1 MEAMQNEKGRR
12 EAGLSDLPNLRRG
25 SEISVLQVSVLG
37 DDRATP
43 VEAVVQAGLD
53 DVVVIA
59 GGAEGGQRRG
69 GEGGGAEI
77 VVLVLDL
84 ARPILGEHVFE
95 TGADGVTVMTLPG
108 DRDSRASDG
117 QRIAVVGVGITAL

>member
-25 SEISVLQVSVLG
+25 LEISVLQVSVLG

-53 DVVVIA
+53 GVVVVA
-59 GGAEGGQRRG
+59 GAAVGGQR
-69 GEGGGAEI
+69 GGGHESGPAEI

-84 ARPILGEHVFE
+84 GRPVLGEHVFE
-95 TGADGVTVMTLPG
+95 TGADGVTVVTKAG
-108 DRDSRASDG
+108 DRERNA
-117 QRIAVVGVGITAL
+117 